1 NAEAKSRH
9 TTQYFEMAGNR
20 GIYQDGWFAT
30 TVHRAPWEAKPRATY
45 ANDKW
50 ELYDVE
56 RDFSCAHDLAQKYP
70 DKLEKLKGVF
80 LQEAVKYN
88 VLPLDDRSWERF
100 NAALAGR
107 PDLLEG
113 RTEMTVYEGMKGIPE
128 NGFINVKN
136 HSFVVTADLQVPDAG
151 AEGVVIA
158 QGGEMGG
165 WSLYAKDGKPKFA
178 YNFLGRE
185 TYKIAGPARLPA
197 GRVTLRF
204 EFAYDGGKPGAGG
217 NGSIFVNGEK
227 VAEGRIA
234 NTHPNAFGAETTDVG
249 ENLYTAVSNDYKVG
263 DNKFT
268 GKINKVTIQVG
279 KSNLT
284 EEAQAAVQEL
294 RAKRAMAG

>member
-1 NAEAKSRH
+1 
-9 TTQYFEMAGNR
+9 
-20 GIYQDGWFAT
+20 
-30 TVHRAPWEAKPRATY
+30 
-45 ANDKW
+45 
-50 ELYDVE
+50 
-56 RDFSCAHDLAQKYP
+56 
-70 DKLEKLKGVF
+70 
-80 LQEAVKYN
+80 
-88 VLPLDDRSWERF
+88 
-100 NAALAGR
+100 
-107 PDLLEG
+107 
-113 RTEMTVYEGMKGIPE
+113 GMKGIPE